1 MASQQ
6 TNPGGTLLPGGGGGV
21 RCRPACTRSTPS
33 PRLWNSQLVQLRD
46 RNQTPYILTSPKEP
60 LLLLTGLPK
69 LLGTHFCF
77 LFMSPFEITS
87 SIVYYRSGKR
97 SHFICS
103 LTMFVSP
110 PTLLLSPPPQLLTG
124 LLRNAQPSWGVCVGG
139 GGYGRVTHSLL
150 SHQLYKVT
158 RGLGRGGADLPA
170 RGASGDGHGPWPNPW
185 APWQGWGFFPGG
197 RETFDGIS
205 LQTGVI

>member
-6 TNPGGTLLPGGGGGV
+6 TNPGGTLLPGGVGGV
-21 RCRPACTRSTPS
+21 QASLHTVYPQSASV
-33 PRLWNSQLVQLRD
+33 NSQLVQLRD

-139 GGYGRVTHSLL
+139 GGYGRGDSLTPL
-150 SHQLYKVT
+150 SS
-158 RGLGRGGADLPA
+158 A
-170 RGASGDGHGPWPNPW
+170 
-185 APWQGWGFFPGG
+185 
-197 RETFDGIS
+197 I
-205 LQTGVI
+205 